1 MRDNQLI
8 PFDKIKQ
15 TTNNR
20 EYWSARELRK
30 ILGYT
35 RWDGFMDVINKAKTS
50 FNKARITENED
61 INNHFRQV
69 VKMVKIG
76 SGSVRETL
84 DYQLSRYACYLIAQ
98 NSDPRKRPVAL
109 AQAYFNIQTRRQ
121 ELSDAEQ
128 KDINRLNLRK
138 DFAKSD
144 KRLSSSV
151 LNSGVSGQGLA
162 IIKSSGDKAFFGGYD
177 TRQMKQK
184 LGTGTKPWAN
194 RGHNVVLAGKT
205 LANEM
210 TSTSIEERGLSGM
223 QNIKSHNE
231 DNNRAVR
238 ETIHRQQGMNPED
251 YPAAEDTEKIKKRT
265 ERKLLN

>member
-138 DFAKSD
+138 DFAKTD
-144 KRLSSSV
+144 K
-151 LNSGVSGQGLA
+151 
-162 IIKSSGDKAFFGGYD
+162 
-177 TRQMKQK
+177 
-184 LGTGTKPWAN
+184 
-194 RGHNVVLAGKT
+194 
-205 LANEM
+205 
-210 TSTSIEERGLSGM
+210 RGLSGM